1 MKLYKQSSRRDE
13 ELPDAHPYSPKSLK
27 HHTRSLPRSI
37 NYLLKEQRLLF
48 ILIGIL
54 IGSTF
59 FIIQPTL
66 SHLSTSSEPHS
77 SIPRSYNSLSHES
90 LSTLSSYN
98 HKDFNFRTNGVGH
111 SGRVP
116 VGVGRK
122 RMRIVVTGG
131 AGFVG
136 SHLVDKL
143 IKRGDDVIVIDNFF
157 TGRKE
162 NVMHHFGNP
171 RFELIRHDVVEP
183 ILLEVDQIYHL
194 ACPASPVHYKYN
206 PVKTIISFCIYII
219 YTNVM
224 GTLNMLGL
232 AKRIGARFLLTS
244 TSEVYGD
251 PLEHPQKETYWGHV
265 NPIGV
270 RSCYDEGKRT
280 AETLTMD
287 YHRGAGVEGFNVA
300 KGQNEA
306 VEVTHLQY
314 ADDTLIF
321 GDAEE
326 SQLKIMEVWYQKS
339 EKAKQKYSN
348 EMALETVQGKT
359 NFMGTVITTKYE
371 NDGFW
376 KTKEVNTTYGTSL
389 WRSIRNLW
397 HGFSG
402 RIDFNCKGLQ
412 EGEDTLRWNCHSR
425 GIFTVSSAYKDMNQM
440 GSQVRIAR
448 IFNTYG
454 PRMCLD
460 DGRVVSNFVAQ
471 AIRKQPMTVYGD
483 GKQTR
488 SFQYVSDLVDGLVAL
503 MEGEHIGPF
512 NLGNPGEFTM
522 LELAGVV
529 KEVID
534 PSANI
539 EFRANTAD
547 DPHKRKPNISK
558 AKELLNWEPKVSLR
572 EGLPLMVSDF
582 RNRILNEDEGKG
594 N

>member
-1 MKLYKQSSRRDE
+1 MKLHTQSSMNHRRDE
-13 ELPDAHPYSPKSLK
+13 EMTISQSTPPSSPKTLK
-27 HHTRSLPRSI
+27 HPRSLPRSI
-37 NYLLKEQRLLF
+37 SYLLKEQRLLF
-48 ILIGIL
+48 ILVGIL
-54 IGSTF
+54 IGSTY
-59 FIIQPTL
+59 FILQPSL
-66 SHLSTSSEPHS
+66 SLLTPSSPIPIITHAS
-77 SIPRSYNSLSHES
+77 SVTTTTITPYNSRR
-90 LSTLSSYN
+90 
-98 HKDFNFRTNGVGH
+98 DVAV
-111 SGRVP
+111 RVP
-116 VGVGRK
+116 VGIAKK
-122 RMRIVVTGG
+122 RMRVLVTGG

-162 NVMHHFGNP
+162 NVMHHFGNH

-183 ILLEVDQIYHL
+183 ILLEVDHIYHL

-206 PVKTIISFCIYII
+206 PVKTIK
-219 YTNVM
+219 TNVM

-251 PLEHPQKETYWGHV
+251 PLQHPQKETYWGNV

-287 YHRGAGVEGFNVA
+287 YHRGAGVE
-300 KGQNEA
+300 
-306 VEVTHLQY
+306 
-314 ADDTLIF
+314 
-321 GDAEE
+321 
-326 SQLKIMEVWYQKS
+326 
-339 EKAKQKYSN
+339 
-348 EMALETVQGKT
+348 
-359 NFMGTVITTKYE
+359 
-371 NDGFW
+371 
-376 KTKEVNTTYGTSL
+376 
-389 WRSIRNLW
+389 
-397 HGFSG
+397 
-402 RIDFNCKGLQ
+402 
-412 EGEDTLRWNCHSR
+412 
-425 GIFTVSSAYKDMNQM
+425 
-440 GSQVRIAR
+440 VRIAR

-460 DGRVVSNFVAQ
+460 DGRVVSNFVSQ

-488 SFQYVSDLVDGLVAL
+488 SFQYVSDLVDGLMAL
-503 MEGEHIGPF
+503 MDGEHIGPF

-522 LELAGVV
+522 LELAEVV

-534 PSANI
+534 PSATI

-547 DPHKRKPNISK
+547 DPHKRKPDISR
-558 AKELLNWEPKVSLR
+558 AKELLNWEPKVPLR
-572 EGLPLMVSDF
+572 DGLPLMVNDF